1 MACLTDRKRASG
13 LGAAKTGTEHFWGM
27 TISSAALLIL
37 VPLFVFTVGP
47 MIGQDYETVT
57 AYFARPF
64 PALVALLTFVVALLH
79 FKNGVTVVI
88 EDYVHGLARKV
99 WIIVMTCVSYAA
111 IAAAV
116 FAIARLAL

>member
-1 MACLTDRKRASG
+1 MAFLTDRKRASG

-57 AYFARPF
+57 AYFRP
-64 PALVALLTFVVALLH
+64 PVSRIGGTFDLCC
-79 FKNGVTVVI
+79 
-88 EDYVHGLARKV
+88 R
-99 WIIVMTCVSYAA
+99 
-111 IAAAV
+111 IAT
-116 FAIARLAL
+116 FQKRCDRSD

>member
-1 MACLTDRKRASG
+1 MAFLTDRKRASG

-47 MIGQDYETVT
+47 MIGQDYEVVTV
-57 AYFARPF
+57 YFARPI
-64 PALVALLTFVVALLH
+64 PALVALLTFVVALVH
-79 FKNGVTVVI
+79 FKNGVTVLI

-99 WIIVMTCVSYAA
+99 WIITMTCVSYAA